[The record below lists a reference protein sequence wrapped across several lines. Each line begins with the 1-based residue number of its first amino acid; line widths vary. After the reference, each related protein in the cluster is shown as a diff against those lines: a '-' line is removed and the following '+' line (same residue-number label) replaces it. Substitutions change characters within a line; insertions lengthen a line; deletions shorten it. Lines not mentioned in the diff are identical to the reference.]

1 MSWAERNAKDASS
14 MSDSKQANAMLP
26 MAQRDFK
33 ALHGMLDAEIFADEI
48 YGFHVRQAGQDS

>member
-1 MSWAERNAKDASS
+1 

>member
-1 MSWAERNAKDASS
+1 MWWAERNAKDGSS
-14 MSDSKQANAMLP
+14 MPDIEQANAMLR